1 MSKKYVGVETLQAL
15 MEILKTELD
24 ATTTD
29 VTNTLDLVI
38 KKEDIINDISS
49 YIPPAEGQD
58 PDNKVVSAAIIKELQ
73 EAVNELMGITKEPD
87 PENPG
92 EPPVEV
98 NKDNVAIK
106 FGDMIKTWEDYN
118 VDTDADKVI
127 AASLIKA
134 MKDQIDALS
143 TTIADELEGKK
154 GQPGGIASLDEN
166 GKVPSEQLP
175 SYVDDCIEGFLVE
188 TTSGE
193 GETTTTT
200 RTFYEADENGNT
212 PSSTE
217 IVGEKGKI
225 YVDLAT
231 NFTYRWSGTTYIR
244 INEINLTEIT
254 AEEVENIWNE
264 VYNEFNNKENV
275 DV

>member
-1 MSKKYVGVETLQAL
+1 MSKKYVGVDTLQAL
-15 MEILKTELD
+15 MEILKTELE
-24 ATTTD
+24 TNSTS
-29 VTNTLDLVI
+29 VTNALNLVI

-49 YIPPAEGQD
+49 YIPPAEGED

-73 EAVNELMGITKEPD
+73 EAVNQLTGETNDPD
-87 PENPG
+87 G
-92 EPPVEV
+92 TVTD
-98 NKDNVAIK
+98 KDNMAIK
-106 FGDMIKTWEDYN
+106 FSDMIKTWEGYD
-118 VDTDADKVI
+118 VDADADKVI

-143 TTIADELEGKK
+143 TTITDELEGKK

-175 SYVDDCIEGFLVE
+175 SYVDDCIEGILVE

-193 GETTTTT
+193 GETATTT
-200 RTFYEADENGNT
+200 RTFYEADESGSA

-231 NFTYRWSGTTYIR
+231 NFTYRWSGTTFIR
-244 INEINLTEIT
+244 INEIVLTEIT
-254 AEEVENIWNE
+254 ADEVEAIWNE
-264 VYNEFNNKENV
+264 VYTEFNNKEDAGV
-275 DV
+275 

>member
-1 MSKKYVGVETLQAL
+1 MSKKYVGPETLQAL
-15 MEILKTELD
+15 MEILKNELD
-24 ATTTD
+24 TTTTD
-29 VTNTLDLVI
+29 LTSTLNLVI

-49 YIPPAEGQD
+49 YIPPADGED
-58 PDNKVVSAAIIKELQ
+58 PDGKVVSAAVVKELQ
-73 EAVNELMGITKEPD
+73 DAINELTGGADNPDGTVTDKE
-87 PENPG
+87 
-92 EPPVEV
+92 
-98 NKDNVAIK
+98 NVAIK
-106 FGDMIKTWEDYN
+106 FGDMIKTWEGYD

-193 GETTTTT
+193 GETATTT
-200 RTFYEADENGNT
+200 RTFYEADESGNA
-212 PSSTE
+212 PGSTE
-217 IVGEKGKI
+217 IIGEKGKI
-225 YVDLAT
+225 YVDLST

-254 AEEVENIWNE
+254 AAEVEAIWNE
-264 VYNEFNNKENV
+264 VYAEFNNKENA
-275 DV
+275 DA